1 MITTNGMQPECY
13 LIWLAGEGPD
23 NIFSRKDEQDEVG
36 LRAGNAISV
45 NERRVPRRHRRDDD
59 DSAGRQY

>member
-36 LRAGNAISV
+36 LRAGNASSV
-45 NERRVPRRHRRDDD
+45 NER
-59 DSAGRQY
+59 